1 MVQTRSSVVSK
12 KAFWYFFKFSNIKD
26 LLEIVVFINTI
37 GKFNKSWY
45 YTKCNTSSMIKHQL
59 LYIKASGDKAWK
71 QRNLHRGWVL
81 YISKS

>member
-1 MVQTRSSVVSK
+1 MVQIRSSVVSK

-45 YTKCNTSSMIKHQL
+45 YTKCNTSSKTLIIMLDIE
-59 LYIKASGDKAWK
+59 ASGDKAWK
-71 QRNLHRGWVL
+71 
-81 YISKS
+81 